1 MSEDMAIVKFDGPY
15 DGYNILHEIRDDVY
29 SVVVADNAIEMQ
41 LCAVIDGHLET
52 VHRKMLLPNP
62 VQKSKDR

>member
-1 MSEDMAIVKFDGPY
+1 MGEELRIVKFEGPY
-15 DGYNILHEIRDDVY
+15 DGYNILHEIREGVY

-62 VQKSKDR
+62 VQNSGT